1 MSMYAEHIISFSY
14 IFSSFN
20 SFQVK
25 DRQRNEVKQML
36 TVCINSS
43 LNIRLPLHATYK
55 PFLINSVSQP
65 DAAFSTSI
73 HLLVRTPEQNIIE
86 GLEGYKV
93 AHIYYLLYIPLFSLL
108 IL

>member
-1 MSMYAEHIISFSY
+1 MSMYAEHILSFSY

-25 DRQRNEVKQML
+25 GRQRNEVKQML

-43 LNIRLPLHATYK
+43 LNIRLSLHATYK

-65 DAAFSTSI
+65 DAS
-73 HLLVRTPEQNIIE
+73 
-86 GLEGYKV
+86 YKEAALHFLPASV
-93 AHIYYLLYIPLFSLL
+93 YL
-108 IL
+108 